1 VSRGYDAGEV
11 DRYLAELIEWARGQT
26 QRADSAEQ
34 MLRAALA
41 QLSPPP
47 AGRARRRV
55 ASAVGILGRFVIL
68 RRGLRDHPAA
78 TPTTTPTST
87 PTTAPTTR
95 STRVHAEDELT
106 EFNGIGPR
114 CSDVD
119 AGESG
124 ASSACRSRWDVGA
137 MFGREAAVSGCKVAA
152 VLGVELV
159 AVGAPVALLAGM
171 SSGWPTVGS
180 VMVGVGVVVLVLSAL
195 ATLLLQR

>member
-1 VSRGYDAGEV
+1 VSHGYDTVEV
-11 DRYLAELIEWARGQT
+11 DRHLAELIEWARGQT

-47 AGRARRRV
+47 GGRARRRA
-55 ASAVGILGRFVIL
+55 ASAVGTLGRFVL
-68 RRGLRDHPAA
+68 LRRRGLRNHPAAIPTA
-78 TPTTTPTST
+78 TPTTTPT
-87 PTTAPTTR
+87 TR
-95 STRVHAEDELT
+95 STRDHAEGELT
-106 EFNGIGPR
+106 EFNGVGPR
-114 CSDVD
+114 YSDVD
-119 AGESG
+119 AVETG
-124 ASSACRSRWDVGA
+124 ASSAGRSRWDVGA
-137 MFGREAAVSGCKVAA
+137 MFGREAAVSGCKVTA